1 MSQSGCALVTMT
13 AGRVRRRW
21 SRRDEKGWMDKSHSR
36 LDKTRRGRDSLDRA
50 VWWFGRGVVSW
61 VDMSM
66 SAVQNLSG
74 VRGATTMCERSPSF

>member
-1 MSQSGCALVTMT
+1 
-13 AGRVRRRW
+13 
-21 SRRDEKGWMDKSHSR
+21 
-36 LDKTRRGRDSLDRA
+36 
-50 VWWFGRGVVSW
+50 